1 MNQTSPLQD
10 AERNVLLD
18 QLALLASDA
27 DATSDDLKTFLP
39 LRGYTQAI
47 HPRTILVRGE
57 RGAGKS
63 ALFKFLRALKNENIP
78 VRSVFRDL
86 PEGEILWVE
95 GFSEKAYGHPSPME
109 LDQLAGLVSDDELRT
124 FWIAHLSG
132 CLSRETRHTT
142 ELPEP
147 FGRLWAESPTSP
159 ARWLQAA
166 KETLSPIIRWL
177 DDIDARASAAGETV
191 SVTYDHLDKLG
202 QYDSSLRE
210 RFVSTLLATWLTF
223 SNRYSS
229 LRAKVFLREDLYA
242 RAKRTP
248 DASKLE
254 ARSVQLRWSR
264 EDLYRVFLR
273 HLSTSDEL
281 RALLGSWVE
290 PIPFSRDSVLGWLP
304 PDALPEEGSVSQ
316 QSLCAELVG
325 LVMGAGTKKGYTHR
339 WIPNHIQDAR
349 GAIVPRSII
358 NLFGFAAAGSSA
370 GGPKATG
377 RRLVTPQELYA
388 GLENTSFHRVEELK
402 EEHYVVDRLEGLRGL
417 IVMAERKT
425 IVARLSRPAV
435 AIRDGFGNDGE
446 RALEELVQLGVL
458 RIRDDGRID
467 VPDLYRYGYG
477 IKRKGGVARPR

>member
-1 MNQTSPLQD
+1 MSQSLPLQD
-10 AERNVLLD
+10 AERNALLD
-18 QLALLASDA
+18 QLALLSSDA
-27 DATSDDLKTFLP
+27 DAMSDDLRTFLP

-63 ALFKFLRALKNENIP
+63 ALFKFLRALRNAERP

-95 GFSEKAYGHPSPME
+95 GFSEKAHGHPSPPE
-109 LDQLAGLVSDDELRT
+109 LDQLAGEATDDDLRT

-132 CLSRETRHTT
+132 CLSRETHLTSA
-142 ELPEP
+142 LPEP

-159 ARWLQAA
+159 ARWLEAA
-166 KETLSPIIRWL
+166 KGALSPIIRWL
-177 DDIDARASAAGETV
+177 DDVDAKATAAGQTV

-202 QYDSSLRE
+202 QYDTGFRE

-223 SNRYSS
+223 SNRYSN

-254 ARSVQLRWSR
+254 ARSVQLKWGR
-264 EDLYRVFLR
+264 EDIYRVFLR
-273 HLSTSDEL
+273 HLSTSSDL
-281 RALLGSWVE
+281 RALFGSWAQ
-290 PIPFSRDSVLGWLP
+290 PIPFSRDPVLGWLP
-304 PDALPEEGSVSQ
+304 PEALPEEGPVSQ
-316 QSLCAELVG
+316 QVLCSEMVG

-339 WIPNHIQDAR
+339 WIPNHIQDAK

-358 NLFGFAAAGSSA
+358 NLFAYAAAGA
-370 GGPKATG
+370 RDRGPKAMG

-388 GLENTSFHRVEELK
+388 GLESTSFHRVEELK
-402 EEHYVVDRLEGLRGL
+402 EEHYVVDRLEGLRRL
-417 IVMAERKT
+417 EVMTEKGT
-425 IVARLSRPAV
+425 IVARLSQAKG
-435 AIRDGFGNDGE
+435 ANRDGFGDDGE
-446 RALEELVQLGVL
+446 RAFDELVQLGVL

-467 VPDLYRYGYG
+467 VPDLYRYGYN

>member
-1 MNQTSPLQD
+1 MSQFAPLQD
-10 AERNVLLD
+10 AERNALLD

-27 DATSDDLKTFLP
+27 DATSDDLRTFLP

-63 ALFKFLRALKNENIP
+63 ALFKFLRALKNEQIP

-95 GFSEKAYGHPSPME
+95 GFSENARGHPSPPE
-109 LDQLAGLVSDDELRT
+109 LDQLGGQATDEDLRT

-132 CLSRETRHTT
+132 RLSRETHYAGA
-142 ELPEP
+142 LPEP
-147 FGRLWAESPTSP
+147 FGRLCAESPTSP
-159 ARWLQAA
+159 AHWLDAA
-166 KETLSPIIRWL
+166 KGELSPIIRWL
-177 DDIDARASAAGETV
+177 DDVDAKAAAAGETV

-202 QYDSSLRE
+202 QYDAGIRE
-210 RFVSTLLATWLTF
+210 RWVSTLLATWLTF
-223 SNRYSS
+223 SNRYSN

-273 HLSTSDEL
+273 HLSTSDDL
-281 RALLGSWVE
+281 RALLASWVE
-290 PIPFSRDSVLGWLP
+290 PIPFSRDPVLGWLP
-304 PDALPEEGSVSQ
+304 PEALPEEGPISQ
-316 QSLCAELVG
+316 QSLCAEMVG

-339 WIPNHIQDAR
+339 WIPNHIQDAK

-358 NLFGFAAAGSSA
+358 NLFAFAAAGA
-370 GGPKATG
+370 RDRGPKAAE

-417 IVMAERKT
+417 TVMTERKT
-425 IVARLSRPAV
+425 IVARLSE
-435 AIRDGFGNDGE
+435 AIGKNRDGFGDDGE

>member
-1 MNQTSPLQD
+1 MSQIPPLPD
-10 AERNVLLD
+10 AERNALLD

-27 DATSDDLKTFLP
+27 DARSDDLRTFLP

-47 HPRTILVRGE
+47 HPRTVLVRGE

-63 ALFKFLRALKNENIP
+63 ALFKFLRALKNERIP

-95 GFSEKAYGHPSPME
+95 GFSEKAHGNPSPPE
-109 LDQLAGLVSDDELRT
+109 LDQLAGQATDEDLRT

-132 CLSRETRHTT
+132 CLSREARFASA
-142 ELPEP
+142 LPEP

-159 ARWLQAA
+159 ARWLDAA
-166 KETLSPIIRWL
+166 KGTLSPIIRWL
-177 DDIDARASAAGETV
+177 DDVDAKATATGETV

-202 QYDSSLRE
+202 QYDAGIRE
-210 RFVSTLLATWLTF
+210 KFVSTLLATWLTF
-223 SNRYSS
+223 SNRYSN

-273 HLSTSDEL
+273 HLSTSDNL
-281 RALLGSWVE
+281 RALLGSWAQ

-304 PDALPEEGSVSQ
+304 PEALPEEGPVSQ
-316 QSLCAELVG
+316 QALCAEMVG

-339 WIPNHIQDAR
+339 WIPNHIQDAK

-358 NLFGFAAAGSSA
+358 NLFAFAATGARDR
-370 GGPKATG
+370 GPKATD

-417 IVMAERKT
+417 TVMTERKT
-425 IVARLSRPAV
+425 IVARLSQ
-435 AIRDGFGNDGE
+435 AIGRNRDGFGDDGE

-458 RIRDDGRID
+458 RIRDAGRID

>member
-1 MNQTSPLQD
+1 MSQPSPLHGAD
-10 AERNVLLD
+10 RNALLD

-27 DATSDDLKTFLP
+27 DATSDDRRTFLP

-63 ALFKFLRALKNENIP
+63 ALFKFLRALKNENVP

-95 GFSEKAYGHPSPME
+95 GFSEKAHGHPSPPE
-109 LDQLAGLVSDDELRT
+109 LDKLAGRATDDDLRT

-132 CLSRETRHTT
+132 CLSRETHLASA
-142 ELPEP
+142 LPEP
-147 FGRLWAESPTSP
+147 FGSLWAQSPTSP
-159 ARWLQAA
+159 DHWLEAA
-166 KETLSPIIRWL
+166 KGTLSPIIRWL
-177 DDIDARASAAGETV
+177 DDVDAKATAAGETV

-202 QYDSSLRE
+202 QYDAGLRE

-223 SNRYSS
+223 ANRYSN
-229 LRAKVFLREDLYA
+229 LRSKVFLREDLYS

-254 ARSVQLRWSR
+254 ARSVQLKWSR

-273 HLSTSDEL
+273 HLSTSDDL
-281 RALLGSWVE
+281 RALLSSWTQ
-290 PIPFSRDSVLGWLP
+290 PIPFFGDSVLGWLP
-304 PDALPEEGSVSQ
+304 PEALPEEGTVSQ
-316 QSLCAELVG
+316 QGLCAEMVG

-339 WIPNHIQDAR
+339 WIPNHIQDAK

-358 NLFGFAAAGSSA
+358 NLFAFAAAGA
-370 GGPKATG
+370 RDRGPKATG

-402 EEHYVVDRLEGLRGL
+402 EEHYVVDRLEGLRRL
-417 IVMAERKT
+417 TVMTERKT
-425 IVARLSRPAV
+425 IVTRLSEAV
-435 AIRDGFGNDGE
+435 GKNRDGFGNDGE
-446 RALEELVQLGVL
+446 RALEELVELGVL

>member
-1 MNQTSPLQD
+1 MSQTSPLQD
-10 AERNVLLD
+10 AERNALLD
-18 QLALLASDA
+18 QLALLTSDA
-27 DATSDDLKTFLP
+27 DARADDLRTFLP

-47 HPRTILVRGE
+47 HPRTVLVRGE

-63 ALFKFLRALKNENIP
+63 ALFKFLRALKNERIP

-95 GFSEKAYGHPSPME
+95 GFSEKAHGNPSPPE
-109 LDQLAGLVSDDELRT
+109 LDQLAGQATDEDLRT

-132 CLSRETRHTT
+132 CLSRETRFAIA
-142 ELPEP
+142 LPEP
-147 FGRLWAESPTSP
+147 FGKLWAESPTSP
-159 ARWLQAA
+159 AHWLEAA
-166 KETLSPIIRWL
+166 KGALSPIIRWL
-177 DDIDARASAAGETV
+177 DDVDAKATAAGETV

-202 QYDSSLRE
+202 QYDAGIRGK
-210 RFVSTLLATWLTF
+210 FVSTLLATWLTF
-223 SNRYSS
+223 SNRYSN

-273 HLSTSDEL
+273 HLSTSDDL
-281 RALLGSWVE
+281 RALLGSWTQ
-290 PIPFSRDSVLGWLP
+290 PIPFSRDSMLGWLP
-304 PDALPEEGSVSQ
+304 PEALPEEGPVSQ
-316 QSLCAELVG
+316 QALCAEMVG

-339 WIPNHIQDAR
+339 WIPNHIQDAK

-358 NLFGFAAAGSSA
+358 NLFAFAATGARDR
-370 GGPKATG
+370 GPKATD
-377 RRLVTPQELYA
+377 RRLLMPQDLSA
-388 GLENTSFHRVEELK
+388 GLASTSFHRVEELK

-417 IVMAERKT
+417 TVMTERKT
-425 IVARLSRPAV
+425 IVARLAEAV
-435 AIRDGFGNDGE
+435 GRNRDGFGNDGE

-458 RIRDDGRID
+458 RVRDDGRID